1 MIVTTEDC
9 ELERHPAQH
18 SHPAPETTPASKE
31 YLPNRMEKQ
40 SQNNGQRRRRNNRSG
55 GGNRNRS
62 NNRGGQNR
70 NRNSNNRNRNRNR
83 SGGGSR
89 SRRAPR
95 PTAWQKF
102 LSTITFG
109 WLGKPKSGGGK
120 KKRTS
125 RPGAQTSRPVR
136 NNALKDTPAPEKKKR
151 NRTEVTSG
159 RLYVGNLSYETTEVE
174 LEELFRGI
182 GNVVSAEVVTNA
194 RTQQSK
200 GFAFVEMGSIDEA
213 KRAVEVLDDEDFMGR
228 KLIISG
234 ARSEGPR
241 DGSDDSADEPEMAEA
256 GADKE
261 N

>member
-1 MIVTTEDC
+1 
-9 ELERHPAQH
+9 
-18 SHPAPETTPASKE
+18 
-31 YLPNRMEKQ
+31 MEKQ

-55 GGNRNRS
+55 GGNRNRPG
-62 NNRGGQNR
+62 NRGGQNR
-70 NRNSNNRNRNRNR
+70 NENSSSRNRNRNS
-83 SGGGSR
+83 SGSG
-89 SRRAPR
+89 RRRQPQ

-102 LSTITFG
+102 LSVITFG
-109 WLGKPKSGGGK
+109 LLGKPKSGGGK
-120 KKRTS
+120 AKRA
-125 RPGAQTSRPVR
+125 RKPEARTSRPVR

-151 NRTEVTSG
+151 NRNEVTSG

-182 GNVVSAEVVTNA
+182 GNVLSAEVVTNA

-213 KRAVEVLDDEDFMGR
+213 KRAVQVLDDEDFMGR

-241 DGSDDSADEPEMAEA
+241 DSEDGDSDGETFEDSGEDAPFRSSRDSGDTEAEMAEA
-256 GADKE
+256 GADKQS
-261 N
+261 

>member
-1 MIVTTEDC
+1 
-9 ELERHPAQH
+9 
-18 SHPAPETTPASKE
+18 
-31 YLPNRMEKQ
+31 MEKQ
-40 SQNNGQRRRRNNRSG
+40 SHNNGQRRRRNNRSG

-70 NRNSNNRNRNRNR
+70 GGNSNNRNRNRNR
-83 SGGGSR
+83 NGSG
-89 SRRAPR
+89 RRRQPK

-109 WLGKPKSGGGK
+109 LLGKPKKKGGK
-120 KKRTS
+120 RKSGRKPS
-125 RPGAQTSRPVR
+125 AQTSRPVR
-136 NNALKDTPAPEKKKR
+136 NNALKDTPPAEKQQRR

-182 GNVVSAEVVTNA
+182 GNVISAEVVTNA

-213 KRAVEVLDDEDFMGR
+213 KRAVQVLDDEDFMGR
-228 KLIISG
+228 KLNISG

-241 DGSDDSADEPEMAEA
+241 DKDDSNAPSEPASEVKEEPALAEQE
-256 GADKE
+256 D
-261 N
+261 

>member
-1 MIVTTEDC
+1 
-9 ELERHPAQH
+9 
-18 SHPAPETTPASKE
+18 
-31 YLPNRMEKQ
+31 MEKQ

-70 NRNSNNRNRNRNR
+70 NQNSNNRNRNRNR

-89 SRRAPR
+89 RRRQPK

-102 LSTITFG
+102 LSVITFG
-109 WLGKPKSGGGK
+109 LLGKPKSGGGRK
-120 KKRTS
+120 KKRTP
-125 RPGAQTSRPVR
+125 RPEAQTSRPVR
-136 NNALKDTPAPEKKKR
+136 NNALKDSPAPERKKR

-159 RLYVGNLSYETTEVE
+159 RLYVGNLSYETSEVE

-182 GNVVSAEVVTNA
+182 GNVLSAEVVTNA

-213 KRAVEVLDDEDFMGR
+213 TRAVEVLDDKDFMGR

-241 DGSDDSADEPEMAEA
+241 EEPNENSGEISTDESSATEPELAEA
-256 GADKE
+256 GNEQD

>member
-1 MIVTTEDC
+1 
-9 ELERHPAQH
+9 
-18 SHPAPETTPASKE
+18 
-31 YLPNRMEKQ
+31 MEKQ

-70 NRNSNNRNRNRNR
+70 GGNSNNRNRNRSRNR
-83 SGGGSR
+83 NGSG
-89 SRRAPR
+89 RRRQPK

-109 WLGKPKSGGGK
+109 LLGKPKRNAGKRKPGK
-120 KKRTS
+120 K
-125 RPGAQTSRPVR
+125 PAAQTSRPVR
-136 NNALKDTPAPEKKKR
+136 NNALKDTPASEKKQRR

-182 GNVVSAEVVTNA
+182 GNVLSAEVVTNA

-213 KRAVEVLDDEDFMGR
+213 KRAVQVLDDQDFMGR
-228 KLIISG
+228 KLNISG

-241 DGSDDSADEPEMAEA
+241 NAEEDSDSPSETEEEPALADA
-256 GADKE
+256 GAETED
-261 N
+261 